1 SSLTNS
7 GNKILIPEDYISV
20 EGATDD
26 VTQEIDLSQ
35 IITGNMRVA
44 ETASQTVT
52 VTITILPENTKEVAL
67 DVDKIA
73 INNLADNLTVTY
85 DQTELTIRV
94 KGTGTQL
101 DKVTADSV
109 GASVD
114 LSGYAEGDYTVPVS
128 VTLPGGASLSGDVNI
143 LLHIK
148 QSAKTG

>member
-1 SSLTNS
+1 
-7 GNKILIPEDYISV
+7 
-20 EGATDD
+20 
-26 VTQEIDLSQ
+26 
-35 IITGNMRVA
+35 MRVA

-94 KGTGTQL
+94 RGTGTQL
-101 DKVTADSV
+101 DEVTADSV

-114 LSGYAEGDYTVPVS
+114 LSGYAEGDYAVPVS